1 MKEMLDGLDEEELYH
16 IAQGMLILSEIS
28 RENGDKVDAT
38 RKEIIARKVSDIKV
52 TRQFEQS
59 QRILNKGD
67 YLREL

>member
-28 RENGDKVDAT
+28 RENGDKVDAK

-59 QRILNKGD
+59 QRVLNKGD